1 MEEYIGLAVDM
12 TVGQGVEAQVTAFK
26 SGFNCVFDIQ
36 NLAGFRSEELVNL
49 FGSGDED
56 WSYESKSDKIIE
68 TRLSKRSNSHCFSLC
83 SLALVDTIKADH
95 GFRPESR
102 AFKNLLNIMSGFNK
116 EERRQF
122 LQFITGS
129 PKLPI
134 GGIIF
139 DLLS

>member
-1 MEEYIGLAVDM
+1 M
-12 TVGQGVEAQVTAFK
+12 TVGQGVEEQVAAFK

-56 WSYESKSDKIIE
+56 WSYESKSDEIIE
-68 TRLSKRSNSHCFSLC
+68 TRSSRRSITYCFHFSR

-102 AFKNLLNIMSGFNK
+102 AFKNLLNVMSGFNK

-134 GGIIF
+134 GGTISVSDIF
-139 DLLS
+139 C